1 MRAFLFINVHLITI
15 FRMLSLI
22 TIVYGRLVIN
32 NKSIAVKS
40 VTPPVSHAFPHSYY
54 TMFPSAKT
62 DWSLPQKRVN

>member
-1 MRAFLFINVHLITI
+1 MCAFLFINVHLMTI
-15 FRMLSLI
+15 FRTLSLI

-32 NKSIAVKS
+32 NKPVAVKS
-40 VTPPVSHAFPHSYY
+40 VTTPVPPAFPHSYY